1 LFDQVSPNV
10 ALELYNQFVIPILS
24 KLEPFPSSADLVL
37 LIETVELF
45 PEQQET
51 QLDHIKR
58 ALITLKDKKTLGNH
72 LKKLS
77 NMLPVDS
84 LKKFKEVFEHH
95 LNNLNSCI
103 ANHTEFSWQ
112 MPLATT
118 PGHPQVEKFLRSNEQ
133 TMVYRNVFSSINH
146 ARNFANKYSSDTQSY
161 SYSGPKLYSVVIEA
175 DGRGGDAFV
184 RLTKTKDYYQ
194 SQLKELAKYKD
205 DIKMFKSLITK
216 F

>member
-58 ALITLKDKKTLGNH
+58 ALITLKEKKTLGNH

-95 LNNLNSCI
+95 LSNLKSNI
-103 ANHTEFSWQ
+103 PDHEEFSWQ
-112 MPLATT
+112 MPLASV
-118 PGHPQVEKFLRSNEQ
+118 PGHPRVENFLRGNEQ
-133 TMVYRNVFSSINH
+133 TMIYDGVFSSINH
-146 ARNFANKYSSDTQSY
+146 ARNFAYKYSQY
-161 SYSGPKLYSVVIEA
+161 YSGPKLYSVVIEA

-184 RLTKTKDYYQ
+184 RLAKTRDYYQ
-194 SQLKELAKYKD
+194 NQLKELAKYKD